1 MHKGTSYDLI
11 CSINPLTTVHARK
24 LVRYDTLFIVP
35 VQDFLPYSK
44 TGITLLVV
52 MVCNEIIRCVES
64 EELFA
69 VWEGAKGV

>member
-52 MVCNEIIRCVES
+52 TVCNKIVRRVES

-69 VWEGAKGV
+69 V